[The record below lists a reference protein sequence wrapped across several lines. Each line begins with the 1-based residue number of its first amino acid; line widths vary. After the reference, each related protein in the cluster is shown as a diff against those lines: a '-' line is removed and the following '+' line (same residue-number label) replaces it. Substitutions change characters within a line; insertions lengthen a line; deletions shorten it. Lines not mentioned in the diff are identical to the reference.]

1 MMALRKRQ
9 PVAIPMSDPPP
20 AAWDE
25 LVPDGATGAV
35 FASPEWHYLFAG
47 LTGATEE
54 CFVAFEGARDAPRSL
69 LPVWHFASPTA
80 YRTCDPGIIAGA
92 AANDPRWFPCTVIE
106 GARGGDSLALLSD
119 DLPSWFELVGA
130 VAQRYPGAL
139 CVTHVDTATA
149 AALLERFPEAH
160 AVLAAL
166 RSEIELDPTAVRERS
181 WDRQLSSLPSKRR
194 CKLRAEL
201 RALEAGERTIEWG
214 PVVDDDIPRIADL
227 MSRTETKK
235 GSVPSAFL
243 VERWIR
249 QVAHRARA
257 LAAQPAFIEPVM
269 FTCRLPDRRIIGGN
283 IGIRYRDTITMR
295 TIGFDYDAVV
305 GEHSEY
311 STMSIYSPT
320 RYAAERGLRMVGLGT
335 TAEEAKL
342 SRGARAELEWLVLL
356 RPPAHWGADDTRAI
370 NAVRSQR
377 WLALGELLL
386 GRALAAQLAEV
397 ASGETLGQAAPTVE
411 VGAVSARC
419 RSGGAAA
426 S

>member
-1 MMALRKRQ
+1 MMALRKRH

-35 FASPEWHYLFAG
+35 FASPQWHYLFAG

-54 CFVAFEGARDAPRSL
+54 CFVAFEGAGDTPRSV

-92 AANDPRWFPCTVIE
+92 APNDPRWFPCTVIE
-106 GARGGDSLALLSD
+106 GARGGNSLALLTR
-119 DLPSWFELVGA
+119 DLMSWFELAGVVG
-130 VAQRYPGAL
+130 QRYPGAI

-149 AALLERFPEAH
+149 AAILERFPHAH

-166 RSEIELDPTAVRERS
+166 RSEIALDPAAVCERS
-181 WDRQLSSLPSKRR
+181 WERQLTSLPSKRR
-194 CKLRAEL
+194 CKIRAEL
-201 RALEAGERTIEWG
+201 RSLQAGERTIEWG

-227 MSRTETKK
+227 MSRTEKKK

-249 QVAHRARA
+249 QVAHRTRAR
-257 LAAQPAFIEPVM
+257 AAQPALIEPVM
-269 FTCRLPDRRIIGGN
+269 FTCRLPDRTIIGGN
-283 IGIRYRDTITMR
+283 IGVRYRDTITMR

-311 STMSIYSPT
+311 STMSIYTPT
-320 RYAAERGLRMVGLGT
+320 RYAAEQGLRWVGLGT

-356 RPPAHWGADDTRAI
+356 RPPAHWGPDETRAI
-370 NAVRSQR
+370 NRVRSER
-377 WLALGELLL
+377 WLALGDLLL
-386 GRALAAQLAEV
+386 GRDLAEQLAQV
-397 ASGETLGQAAPTVE
+397 ASGSETLGR
-411 VGAVSARC
+411 SALIAT
-419 RSGGAAA
+419 G
-426 S
+426 